1 MVNEIILQDGY
12 IDKFIGDAI
21 LAVFKG
27 DFHLDRA
34 IDASLAVRRQLD
46 DFPQQSEVTS
56 FLPKVSIGIGSGK
69 MISGNIGS
77 AKLRRLDYTVIGDV
91 VNTAQ
96 RLQDK
101 AKAGQILISETS
113 WQQVKESFICKPVE
127 HITMKNKSKSLLVY
141 EVVE

>member
-1 MVNEIILQDGY
+1 
-12 IDKFIGDAI
+12 
-21 LAVFKG
+21 
-27 DFHLDRA
+27 
-34 IDASLAVRRQLD
+34 
-46 DFPQQSEVTS
+46 
-56 FLPKVSIGIGSGK
+56 